1 MTAITLKP
9 ADPAPDSEDCR
20 AVWEWRNDP
29 VTRQMSRT
37 TELIPWESHKRWY
50 EKFARSPQT
59 SLLIASIDGAPACMV
74 RFDTLSPGACELHI
88 NLNPALR
95 GKRHGGPILAAAC
108 AYGFERL
115 NFHTIDANIKVENLP
130 SIKIFEGCG
139 FVRQGEHA
147 GMLTYKLAR
156 RRA

>member
-1 MTAITLKP
+1 MITLKL

-20 AVWEWRNDP
+20 AVWEWRNDA

-50 EKFARSPQT
+50 EKSARAPEIT
-59 SLLIASIDGAPACMV
+59 LLIASIDEAPACMV
-74 RFDTLSPGACELHI
+74 RFDTLAPGISELHI
-88 NLNPALR
+88 NMNPALR

-115 NFHTIDANIKVENLP
+115 KLSIIYANIKVENLP
-130 SIKIFEGCG
+130 SIKIFEGLG

-147 GMLTYKLAR
+147 GMLTYKLTR
-156 RRA
+156 VRP